1 MQMQSEGKPVEE
13 IVAAIQALDLEP
25 IKFKLMDTEEG
36 QGWSREY
43 VEQMAIAYKRFLTLS
58 VKYPEETIA
67 PSKDVDK
74 FWHGHILDTMKYA
87 EDCQN
92 VFGYFVHHFPY
103 FGMRGEEDAANLA
116 EAGRTTK
123 RLYEQEFGET
133 IPSRASMC
141 GVAVTRDQAAMCGVA
156 VANDAAM
163 CGAAVSMCGVAV
175 TKDAAMCGVAV
186 TRDQAA
192 MCGVAVANDAAMC
205 GAAVSMCG
213 VAVTKDAAM
222 CGVAVAN
229 DAAMCGAAVSMCGVA
244 VTKDA
249 AMCGVAAARDQAAM
263 CGVAVGND
271 AAMCGAAV
279 SMCGVA
285 VTNAAMCGAT
295 KKEGSV
301 TALFGAGKPT
311 YRDKLNTSVRPRLA
325 LAA

>member
-1 MQMQSEGKPVEE
+1 MQMQSEGKSVEQ

-43 VEQMAIAYKRFLTLS
+43 VDQMEIAYRRFLTLS
-58 VKYPEETIA
+58 VKYSEETIA

-92 VFGYFVHHFPY
+92 VFGYFLHHFPY

-123 RLYEQEFGET
+123 RLYEQEFGEAV
-133 IPSRASMC
+133 PSRASMC
-141 GVAVTRDQAAMCGVA
+141 GAAVTRDRAAMCGVA
-156 VANDAAM
+156 VANDDAAM

-186 TRDQAA
+186 TRDRAA
-192 MCGVAVANDAAMC
+192 MCGVAVANDAA
-205 GAAVSMCG
+205 
-213 VAVTKDAAM
+213 
-222 CGVAVAN
+222 
-229 DAAMCGAAVSMCGVA
+229 AMCGAA
-244 VTKDA
+244 
-249 AMCGVAAARDQAAM
+249 
-263 CGVAVGND
+263 
-271 AAMCGAAV
+271 
-279 SMCGVA
+279 
-285 VTNAAMCGAT
+285 
-295 KKEGSV
+295 KKTDSV
-301 TALFGAGKPT
+301 TALFGTGKPN
-311 YRDKLNTSVRPRLA
+311 YRDKLNTSLRPKLA